1 MQWSLEELGMTMLV
15 LLAGWL
21 VWMYSNSRDMAADSR
36 YAIGGFCI
44 RSCHR
49 KGACR

>member
-1 MQWSLEELGMTMLV
+1 MESGRTWNDNVGI
-15 LLAGWL
+15 AGWL